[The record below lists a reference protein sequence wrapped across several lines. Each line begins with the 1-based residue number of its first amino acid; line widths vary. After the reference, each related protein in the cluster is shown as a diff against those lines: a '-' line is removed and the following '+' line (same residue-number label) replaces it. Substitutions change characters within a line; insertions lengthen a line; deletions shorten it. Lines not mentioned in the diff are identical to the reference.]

1 MMKHILW
8 LCSWYPNEV
17 DKFRGDFVQR
27 QAIATSQFCK
37 IDVVH
42 VVFCDED
49 HATATTV
56 NENLVEHIFYVKK
69 KNKLV
74 DFLFFYFIHQK
85 IRRQF
90 INKID
95 LVHVQVTMNAGIM
108 ALIWK
113 KIYNIPYVI
122 TEHYGIYNDKIEDR
136 FSNRSNIY
144 QFVCKQVFKYAELLI
159 SVSNFIAE
167 GIKKEVCDIKVEIAN
182 NVVDTNLFYHQTKD
196 DNSIFQFVHVS
207 NLSTNKNVI
216 GILQAFEKLLNKQ
229 NKIELIIIGG
239 EQSDIDKL
247 IKDFIHIKD
256 KIKFVGEIEY
266 AEVATW
272 IQKGNC
278 TIINSKIENSPCV
291 LIESLCCGVPVI
303 ATHVGG
309 IPEIISKENGI
320 LIESNNV
327 QQLADAMNEIIE
339 NKSNYNSIEIATK
352 AIQKYSY
359 ESVGNKINELYNS
372 LIH

>member
-1 MMKHILW
+1 MKHVLW

-27 QAIATSQFCK
+27 QAVATSQFCK
-37 IDVVH
+37 IEVVH
-42 VVFCDED
+42 VLFCDED
-49 HATATTV
+49 NATVTTV
-56 NENLVEHIFYVKK
+56 NENLTEHIFYVKK
-69 KNKLV
+69 KNKVV

-90 INKID
+90 KNKID

-144 QFVCKQVFKYAELLI
+144 QFVCKQVFKYSKLLI
-159 SVSNFIAE
+159 SVSDFIAE

-239 EQSDIDKL
+239 EQSYIDKL

-266 AEVATW
+266 AEVATL

-291 LIESLCCGVPVI
+291 IIESLCCGVPVI

-327 QQLADAMNEIIE
+327 QQLTDAMNEIIE

-359 ESVGNKINELYNS
+359 ESVGNKINEIYNS